1 MILKRQFFFKGRAWR
16 ESRSAALASAL
27 IGSRGFETCQSEIG
41 EGGPKGNRSVSVG
54 STLQAPPWGH
64 LIGRMYRERA
74 VGIEDGWLGGRRNP
88 PHPFKD
94 EVSGLLWFQLRE
106 RWPGLATGSC
116 TRAPQTK
123 LLLRRFRSLGSHKN
137 SIKPK

>member
-74 VGIEDGWLGGRRNP
+74 VGVEDGWLGGRRNP

-106 RWPGLATGSC
+106 RWLGLATGSC

-123 LLLRRFRSLGSHKN
+123 LLLRRFSS
-137 SIKPK
+137 